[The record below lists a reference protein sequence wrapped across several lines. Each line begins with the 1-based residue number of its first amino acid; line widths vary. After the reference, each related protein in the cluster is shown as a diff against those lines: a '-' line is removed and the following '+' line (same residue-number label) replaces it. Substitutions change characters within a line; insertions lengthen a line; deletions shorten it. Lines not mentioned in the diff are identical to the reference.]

1 MEGRPPG
8 LLPRAA
14 HLERRPSLELVLELV
29 SWRRR
34 VLLSFERPPAESP
47 RWHPRR
53 TLKTAFAWPNNG
65 KITVE
70 QPRSLRRLR
79 GINDHRQDSKGTRW
93 MPWH

>member
-14 HLERRPSLELVLELV
+14 HLERRPSLEPVLELV
-29 SWRRR
+29 SRRRR
-34 VLLSFERPPAESP
+34 VLLSFERPPGEAP

-53 TLKTAFAWPNNG
+53 TLKTAFAWPEQQARRLLLNNG

-70 QPRSLRRLR
+70 LTAIASAIAGHQRSPSR
-79 GINDHRQDSKGTRW
+79 
-93 MPWH
+93 